1 MSRLP
6 VIPADEL
13 DERQRRIH
21 DAMISGKQGGF
32 RGPFRMWVHSAG
44 YLEVIEKLATYL
56 RYDSL
61 LPPKIN
67 EMAILITARFWTAQY
82 EWFAHEPR
90 ALKAGLDP
98 AIIAAIAGR
107 RRPEN
112 MKPDEEALY
121 NFCTELHETHAVS
134 DAVFEA
140 AATQFGKNGV
150 IDLIG
155 LIGHYTSVSMT
166 LNACQVPIPDGKDLP
181 LSG

>member
-32 RGPFRMWVHSAG
+32 RGPFPMWVHSAG
-44 YLEVIEKLATYL
+44 YLEVIEKVATYL
-56 RYDSL
+56 RYDST
-61 LPPKIN
+61 LPPRLN
-67 EMAILITARFWTAQY
+67 EMAILITARFWTSQY

-98 AIIAAIAGR
+98 AIIASIAGR

-134 DAVFEA
+134 DAVSR
-140 AATQFGKNGV
+140 QPPRS
-150 IDLIG
+150 
-155 LIGHYTSVSMT
+155 SVKT
-166 LNACQVPIPDGKDLP
+166 A
-181 LSG
+181 